1 MMPVVDVKIRVRYKE
16 TDKMGVVHHSNYY
29 TWFEIGRG
37 EYMRARGMTYR
48 DMEEKGL
55 MLPVIEARCFYKQ
68 PAKYDDAVIVR
79 TRMAEF
85 KGVRLKMEYEV
96 IREEDGALLAKGYTV
111 HAITDSNLKPVNI
124 KKTDSELYKFF
135 MECLER

>member
-1 MMPVVDVKIRVRYKE
+1 MIVVDTKIRVRYKE

-29 TWFEIGRG
+29 TWFEIGRS

-48 DMEEKGL
+48 SMEEKGL

-68 PAKYDDAVIVR
+68 PAKYDDVIVIR
-79 TRMAEF
+79 THMADF

-96 IREEDGALLAKGYTV
+96 IREEDGVLLAKGYTV
-111 HAITDSNLKPVNI
+111 HAITDANLKPVNI
-124 KKTDSELYKFF
+124 KKVDSELYKFF
-135 MECLER
+135 MECIEG

>member
-1 MMPVVDVKIRVRYKE
+1 MPAVDTKIRVRYKE
-16 TDKMGVVHHSNYY
+16 TDRMGVVHHSNYY

-48 DMEEKGL
+48 SMEEKGW
-55 MLPVIEARCFYKQ
+55 MLPVIETRCFYKQ
-68 PAKYDDAVIVR
+68 PAKYDDTVIIR

-111 HAITDSNLKPVNI
+111 HAITDANLKPVNI
-124 KKTDSELYKFF
+124 KKADPELYRFF